1 MGSTPTLANFFF
13 QHVALPSIKSLDW
26 YRQSKRDECCNS
38 ETRFALNMNET
49 QIKNNM
55 QILQG
60 LATIQIH
67 QEQVLYDL
75 DGAPLLE
82 IYKNFK
88 FQLTSTAWF
97 ATP

>member
-1 MGSTPTLANFFF
+1 MSWVRPPHWPIFFF
-13 QHVALPSIKSLDW
+13 QHVALPSIKSLNW
-26 YRQSKRDECCNS
+26 YRQSKRDECCKS

-60 LATIQIH
+60 LATMQIH

-82 IYKNFK
+82 IYK
-88 FQLTSTAWF
+88 
-97 ATP
+97 